1 MLIRKTEQTK
11 SKANRRKKIIN
22 INIEKNNYQGS
33 PEKSKVENAKAVE
46 NQIKLSRFLEIIYL
60 TREASV
66 STSVV
71 SDSL

>member
-33 PEKSKVENAKAVE
+33 PEKNKIENAKTVE
-46 NQIKLSRFLEIIYL
+46 NQTKLSRFLEIIYL
-60 TREASV
+60 VRQASV
-66 STSVV
+66 SCSVV
-71 SDSL
+71 SHSL

>member
-33 PEKSKVENAKAVE
+33 PEKNKIENAKTVE
-46 NQIKLSRFLEIIYL
+46 NQTKLSRFLEIIYL
-60 TREASV
+60 VRQVSV
-66 STSVV
+66 SCSVV